1 MKKWRL
7 STTVSK
13 FLGNDTH
20 MTIVTIEDCD
30 SPNRPTY
37 GVLLNL
43 FTYLL
48 TYFRTPIGNPYVLSI
63 CTTYDDFE

>member
-1 MKKWRL
+1 
-7 STTVSK
+7 
-13 FLGNDTH
+13 